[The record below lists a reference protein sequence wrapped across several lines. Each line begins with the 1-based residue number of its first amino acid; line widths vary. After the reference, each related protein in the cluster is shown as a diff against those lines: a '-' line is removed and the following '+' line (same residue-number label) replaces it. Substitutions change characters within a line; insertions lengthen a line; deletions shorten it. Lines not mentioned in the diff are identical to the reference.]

1 MRDTGQDLHS
11 QSSCSRLSYVL
22 LNGGACEPL
31 WEAVLAPARLLARFA
46 LLRGPRAMFVLRL
59 YLTFRSDMC

>member
-1 MRDTGQDLHS
+1 M
-11 QSSCSRLSYVL
+11 